1 MPWRLCLRGAGG
13 PALLRPR
20 ELDPRHLQLRPV
32 LEREVLDP
40 PDRSEVALRE
50 LQQLDLAVRPGD
62 HRRCYWRL
70 LRRLRV
76 RLGASDADQRI
87 PGELQQLGGRRL

>member
-1 MPWRLCLRGAGG
+1 MPWRLCLGAADGLE
-13 PALLRPR
+13 LLARR

-40 PDRSEVALRE
+40 SHRPEVALRE

-62 HRRCYWRL
+62 HGRCYWRL

-76 RLGASDADQRI
+76 RLGASDADQRL